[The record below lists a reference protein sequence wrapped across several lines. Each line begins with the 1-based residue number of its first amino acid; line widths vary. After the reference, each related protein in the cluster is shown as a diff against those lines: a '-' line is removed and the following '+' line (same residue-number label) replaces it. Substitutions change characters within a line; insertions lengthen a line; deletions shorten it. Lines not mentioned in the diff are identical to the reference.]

1 MNLPPNERIPIRL
14 GKEPLVEAVWE
25 VRFDGGE
32 SVGSAL
38 PGILYEKYH
47 RENPDLKVQTL
58 PLVSMPGE
66 VRSLQPSFRYMPTHS
81 LKVGSYVVF
90 TGDHV
95 VALSVSAPY
104 PGWSRYGAAI
114 CRLADWL
121 QESGLVRTPT
131 QFSLRYTD
139 FFEGDRRIL
148 GNFRLALKAGSYEPS
163 EDGFQ
168 FQMGIKLDGLAG
180 AVQMAFPA
188 QMTHPESRIR
198 TGLVTHV
205 QATWTAASE
214 TSFWDQYGASLGVAK
229 AACHKVFF
237 NLLTD
242 EAIKAMDPIYG
253 A

>member
-25 VRFDGGE
+25 LRFDGEE

-47 RENPDLKVQTL
+47 RENPDLKVQAL
-58 PLVSMPGE
+58 PLVRMPGE
-66 VRSLQPSFRYMPTHS
+66 VRSLQPSFRYMPMHS
-81 LKVGSYVVF
+81 LKFGNFVVF

-104 PGWSRYGAAI
+104 PGWSCYCEAI
-114 CRLADWL
+114 CRLAHWMK
-121 QESGLVRTPT
+121 ESGLVRTPT

-139 FFEGDRRIL
+139 FFEGDRQIL

-168 FQMGIKLDGLAG
+168 LQMGIKVDGMAG

-188 QMTHPESRIR
+188 QMTHQDSRIR
-198 TGLVTHV
+198 IGLVTHV
-205 QATWTAASE
+205 QANWTAASA
-214 TSFWDQYGASLGVAK
+214 TTFWAQYEASLGVAK

-242 EAIKAMDPIYG
+242 EAIKAMDPVYG